1 MLARKIKYTNLNGEE
16 RERTFY
22 FHFSKSEVMEMEL
35 SKEGGF
41 EVFIQ
46 RIINTRDQK
55 ELVKMFRDLIQE
67 SYGIKSDDGEQFI
80 KNEKVL
86 NEFVQSEAYSELY
99 MELATNTDAAIE
111 FINGIFPQQIM
122 AEVQNDPEYQ
132 KKIAEYKQMISKE
145 KKPE

>member
-46 RIINTRDQK
+46 RIIDTRDQK

>member
-16 RERTFY
+16 RERTYY
-22 FHFSKSEVMEMEL
+22 FHFSKAEVMEMEL

-46 RIINTRDQK
+46 RIIDTRDQK
-55 ELVKMFRDLIQE
+55 ELVRMFRELIQE

>member
-16 RERTFY
+16 RERTYY
-22 FHFSKSEVMEMEL
+22 FHFSKAEVMEMEL

-46 RIINTRDQK
+46 RIIDTRDQK
-55 ELVKMFRDLIQE
+55 ELVRMFRELIQE

-99 MELATNTDAAIE
+99 MELATDTDAAIE

>member
-46 RIINTRDQK
+46 RIIDTRDQQ
-55 ELVKMFRDLIQE
+55 ELVRMFRDLIQK

>member
-16 RERTFY
+16 RERTYY
-22 FHFSKSEVMEMEL
+22 FHFSKAEVMEMEL

-46 RIINTRDQK
+46 RIIDTRDQK
-55 ELVKMFRDLIQE
+55 ELVKMFRELIQM

-80 KNEKVL
+80 KNDQVL
-86 NEFVQSEAYSELY
+86 NEFIQSEAYSELY
-99 MELATNTDAAIE
+99 MELATDTDAAIE

>member
-16 RERTFY
+16 RERTYY
-22 FHFSKSEVMEMEL
+22 FHFSKAEVMEMEL

-46 RIINTRDQK
+46 RIIDTRDQK
-55 ELVKMFRDLIQE
+55 ELVKMFRELIQE

-80 KNEKVL
+80 KNDKVL
-86 NEFVQSEAYSELY
+86 NEFIQSEAYSELY